1 MGDPDSENGDGGLLK
16 YAKLVDSE
24 RFGVWGVALV
34 MNGFKA
40 RLHFHPED
48 ETYYFLWGE
57 GEMIIGDGNRGDT
70 TKRLRFSAPAKVHIP
85 ADTPHAMTPV
95 SNYVVLLYTFPNG
108 PFEKIPY
115 TYLPKYV
122 PLPDYPSRSYSS
134 PVHVTDEEEVR
145 LCRTSK
151 L

>member
-1 MGDPDSENGDGGLLK
+1 MGEHGRPRLENGDGGLLK

-40 RLHFHPED
+40 CLHFHPED

-108 PFEKIPY
+108 PFEKSRIPISQS
-115 TYLPKYV
+115 T
-122 PLPDYPSRSYSS
+122 
-134 PVHVTDEEEVR
+134 
-145 LCRTSK
+145 CRCQTTRAGRTVVQSMSQTK
-151 L
+151 RR